1 MKLFKVGAAILAAA
15 ALSGCISTNATMLGG
30 TMVGAGTVATDP
42 ESIAVYRTADQVP
55 SSYKELALLN
65 STGGSL
71 ITNERQMFNSMKKE
85 AAKAGANGIILDA
98 ITEPSP
104 AVQVAAAIFGVG
116 ANRKGKALAILI
128 EGRPVVPAPVKG
140 KRTATK

>member
-1 MKLFKVGAAILAAA
+1 
-15 ALSGCISTNATMLGG
+15 
-30 TMVGAGTVATDP
+30 DP
-42 ESIAVYRTADQVP
+42 ESIAIYRTADQVP
-55 SSYKELALLN
+55 NSYKELALLN

-71 ITNERQMFNSMKKE
+71 MTNERQMFNSMKKE

-116 ANRKGKALAILI
+116 ANRRGKALAILV
-128 EGRPVVPAPVKG
+128 EGQPVVPAPVQG
-140 KRTATK
+140 KRSNSR